1 MPKALSFEV
10 DITWNSTSVNTS
22 MQTIKPL
29 AAAPGPIYSTSVIH
43 QVVIDKDKKTLF
55 TPDQLSAS
63 IGDIIVFTPVDLGDT
78 VAQATLDWPCQAQ
91 VVLSAVNFSRLMY
104 PYLVTTQNPAWFYSS
119 SHQQDC
125 ALGGSDQRTFSLNP
139 SDRHLV
145 NVSTTSSGIPTAST
159 SSSEAPGMVWTGYG
173 GSTGLALTA
182 TPSLGTWPMNFS
194 IWATGAPSATAQPS
208 RISFPGRAS
217 AKEVSRGMIYFFL
230 SYCYV
235 IGIL

>member
-1 MPKALSFEV
+1 
-10 DITWNSTSVNTS
+10 
-22 MQTIKPL
+22 
-29 AAAPGPIYSTSVIH
+29 
-43 QVVIDKDKKTLF
+43 
-55 TPDQLSAS
+55 
-63 IGDIIVFTPVDLGDT
+63 
-78 VAQATLDWPCQAQ
+78 
-91 VVLSAVNFSRLMY
+91 
-104 PYLVTTQNPAWFYSS
+104 
-119 SHQQDC
+119 
-125 ALGGSDQRTFSLNP
+125 
-139 SDRHLV
+139 
-145 NVSTTSSGIPTAST
+145 
-159 SSSEAPGMVWTGYG
+159 MVWTGYG